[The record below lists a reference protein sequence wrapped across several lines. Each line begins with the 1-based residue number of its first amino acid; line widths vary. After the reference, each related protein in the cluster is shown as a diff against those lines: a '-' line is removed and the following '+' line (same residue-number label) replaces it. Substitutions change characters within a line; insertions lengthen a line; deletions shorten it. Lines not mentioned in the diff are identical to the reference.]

1 MRCDAPSWRASVR
14 SRRKLCVSELGF
26 APHVEG
32 DRVHDARS
40 GRRDCAGCDDRLKLA
55 NRPGESCKLTPS
67 KLCAARCLRHV
78 RHVLSLGRETLA
90 TRQLCIQPLVEL
102 CPTTNCEQRAA
113 PVGAARREGPPGRRF
128 CSSPAFSSQ
137 GVTTFF
143 RLPTEGCRDGREPF
157 RDTDCV
163 GRCRFPDVTWGA
175 AFDDLERAAHDLL
188 DNLHRHSIVATWGL
202 TDVAHPLGDEI
213 VKQSSHELA
222 IHASASLVGSHLP
235 RSAFVEQMHR
245 RLAQARLAGQ
255 VPTTLNLASGC
266 RVGYLDMLP
275 RFGITALRSALPH
288 VQTRSLWQQLA
299 SVGRGPQ
306 AELRPHMARWGVW
319 QFPHRV

>member
-1 MRCDAPSWRASVR
+1 MAASR
-14 SRRKLCVSELGF
+14 SATLIVSVD
-26 APHVEG
+26 VE
-32 DRVHDARS
+32 
-40 GRRDCAGCDDRLKLA
+40 
-55 NRPGESCKLTPS
+55 
-67 KLCAARCLRHV
+67 
-78 RHVLSLGRETLA
+78 
-90 TRQLCIQPLVEL
+90 
-102 CPTTNCEQRAA
+102 
-113 PVGAARREGPPGRRF
+113 
-128 CSSPAFSSQ
+128 
-137 GVTTFF
+137 
-143 RLPTEGCRDGREPF
+143 
-157 RDTDCV
+157 
-163 GRCRFPDVTWGA
+163 FPDVTWGA

-319 QFPHRV
+319 QFPTELTIPGTGLSAGRRAIDRAIRQQSTVQLSIDLRTLAPERRTSHAVLTGLLRHAAERRTAGQLQILTIDQSVAQMAQQHQSRPSRSILSRAA